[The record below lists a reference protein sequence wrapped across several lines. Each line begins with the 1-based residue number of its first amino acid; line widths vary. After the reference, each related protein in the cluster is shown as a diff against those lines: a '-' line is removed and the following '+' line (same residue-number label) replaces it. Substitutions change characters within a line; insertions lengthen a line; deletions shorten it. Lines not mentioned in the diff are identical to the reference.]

1 MSEHFQSYTG
11 FILLIAQNL
20 ALYLLFA
27 FCLSVWLIQVKPVPH
42 PSQHSDCFWG
52 WYVVWRSWKGG
63 RLSPE
68 LIGGP
73 KLEEGPLL
81 WCHTTSYK
89 FNVGK
94 ATFSKK
100 VCKDPFSLILRKMLG
115 LNINFTE
122 KLSKTQILFLQTVM
136 YNKKL
141 NIFLPIAKRIYE
153 NLKPNS
159 SMSLPSF
166 LNPSAEELK
175 LVHF

>member
-1 MSEHFQSYTG
+1 
-11 FILLIAQNL
+11 
-20 ALYLLFA
+20 
-27 FCLSVWLIQVKPVPH
+27 
-42 PSQHSDCFWG
+42 
-52 WYVVWRSWKGG
+52 
-63 RLSPE
+63 
-68 LIGGP
+68 
-73 KLEEGPLL
+73 
-81 WCHTTSYK
+81 
-89 FNVGK
+89 
-94 ATFSKK
+94 
-100 VCKDPFSLILRKMLG
+100 MLG

-122 KLSKTQILFLQTVM
+122 KLSKTQILFLQTVI